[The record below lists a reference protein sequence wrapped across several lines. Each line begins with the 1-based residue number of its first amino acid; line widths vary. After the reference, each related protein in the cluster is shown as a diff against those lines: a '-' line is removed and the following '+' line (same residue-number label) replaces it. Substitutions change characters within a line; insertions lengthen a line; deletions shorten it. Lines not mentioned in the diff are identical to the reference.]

1 MSAFNTL
8 RSRVGIGPPPS
19 RNNTLQTLE
28 RPAAHAPR
36 RVKTGRTEQFNI
48 SVKAGFRARVEEIAA
63 AKKETLGGLLE
74 AMLAAYERGASQPER
89 AVPVAEARAGRTRSL
104 RLWAN
109 DGVFEAVGKVAA
121 ERRMSVSA
129 LFEDLL
135 AREVARLD
143 PHGGKFGVDVRK

>member
-1 MSAFNTL
+1 MGAFDTL
-8 RSRVGIGPPPS
+8 RGRVRVGPAPS
-19 RNNTLQTLE
+19 RTETLQTLE
-28 RPAAHAPR
+28 RPAVQLPR
-36 RVKTGRTEQFNI
+36 RVKTGRTEQFNVR
-48 SVKAGFRARVEEIAA
+48 VKAGFKQRVEDIAA
-63 AKKETLGGLLE
+63 AEKETLGGLLE
-74 AMLAAYERGASQPER
+74 AMLAAYESGASQPER
-89 AVPVAEARAGRTRSL
+89 GVPVAEARAGRTRSM

-109 DGVFEAVGKVAA
+109 EGVFEAVGKVAA